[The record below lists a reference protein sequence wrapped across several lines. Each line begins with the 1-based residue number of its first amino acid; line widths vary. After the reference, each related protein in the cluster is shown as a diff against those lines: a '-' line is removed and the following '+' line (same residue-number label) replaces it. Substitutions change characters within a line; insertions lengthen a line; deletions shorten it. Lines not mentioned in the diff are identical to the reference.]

1 MSPLNKAQ
9 RSYRLVACT
18 MWLTVVSAPGLLAGS
33 FSVSG
38 GFQWWSGT
46 YVYQTTTT
54 TYALT
59 AGARFRSGQYSI
71 SLTLPVLFQN
81 SDLVSQTGAMFLP
94 HANAIGGQSQ
104 GGGSRRGGGMMAGG
118 STSSPFE
125 SGIGDIFVA
134 GNYGIVE
141 ESYAIPSIALTG
153 QVKVPTASTVMNFGT
168 GKWDYGA
175 GLALRK
181 QFGTLGL
188 FADAGYLVIGDPAGA
203 DYRDPFTFGFGAG
216 NLFLDGTFSMMLYY
230 QAYTKVL
237 ENYAAP
243 QQLSVGLLYQSS
255 PSTSFLVMSSFGL
268 SETTPDFGIAVG
280 VDVAI

>member
-9 RSYRLVACT
+9 RSYRLVACM
-18 MWLTVVSAPGLLAGS
+18 MWLMVVSAPGLLAGS

-46 YVYQTTTT
+46 YVYQTSTT

-59 AGARFRSGQYSI
+59 AGARFRSDQYSI

-81 SDLVSQTGAMFLP
+81 SDLVSQTGGMFLP
-94 HANAIGGQSQ
+94 HAGAIGGQSQ
-104 GGGSRRGGGMMAGG
+104 EGSSRHGGGMMAG
-118 STSSPFE
+118 SSYE
-125 SGIGDIFVA
+125 SGIGDILVT
-134 GNYGIVE
+134 GNYRIAE
-141 ESYAIPSIALTG
+141 ESYAAPSIALTG

-203 DYRDPFTFGFGAG
+203 DYRDPFTFGLGVG
-216 NLFLDGTFSMMLYY
+216 NLFLDGTFSTMVYY

-243 QQLSVGLLYQSS
+243 QQFSVGLLYQSS
-255 PSTSFLVMSSFGL
+255 PSTSFSVMSSFGL
-268 SETTPDFGIAVG
+268 SNTTPDVGIAVG
-280 VDVAI
+280 VEVSI